1 MNQLVNTKTLGAILI
16 CTSLSLVP
24 GRAIGFLQTTKVDGR
39 IGADISGVW
48 LGLYYTAPTFRM
60 RVEFK
65 PDKQQT
71 FSVAP
76 VSAELRPLMPGETGA
91 VLTEEVSGENTKG
104 ATLFKGDI
112 ITAVDGRP
120 VKGVDGL
127 SEQLAAIDDKDWAVI
142 TIVRP
147 SLKQTAANLVKIRYG
162 SKVEEIDGASVVTGE
177 TIFVQW
183 LDGLLPF
190 ADEVEAARQGKSL
203 FIPSK
208 AQIDAAGENWY
219 RLESPEYSLFVG
231 GEHRVVGAEDYE
243 LDLRKDPNLEST
255 EFAVISKMKGNPT
268 LGGGTTI
275 AIYGFR
281 EVSSDSM
288 SGSYVQSS
296 MASAPFPISIDFV
309 GAFKLIKLEEFSM
322 KDAEYAKSQADKQAG
337 VEDKENWDSI
347 ELEPDV
353 PGRP

>member
-39 IGADISGVW
+39 IGADVGAVW

-65 PDKQQT
+65 SDKQQT
-71 FSVAP
+71 FPVAP
-76 VSAELRPLMPGETGA
+76 VPAELRPLMPGDTGA
-91 VLTEEVSGENTKG
+91 VLTEEVSGEHTKG

-112 ITAVDGRP
+112 ITAVDGLP
-120 VKGVDGL
+120 VAGVEGL
-127 SEQLAAIDDKDWAVI
+127 SERLAAIDDKDWAII

-147 SLKQTAANLVKIRYG
+147 SLKQTAANIVKIRYG
-162 SKVEEIDGASVVTGE
+162 SKVEEIDGASVITGE

-183 LDGLLPF
+183 LDGVLPF

-203 FIPSK
+203 FMPSS
-208 AQIDAAGENWY
+208 AQIDAAGKNWY

-231 GEHRVVGAEDYE
+231 GEHRVVGADDYE
-243 LDLRKDPNLEST
+243 LELRKDPNLEST
-255 EFAVISKMKGNPT
+255 EFAMISTMKGNPA

-281 EVSSDSM
+281 EVGSDKM

-296 MASAPFPISIDFV
+296 MASAPFPISIDFI
-309 GAFKLIKLEEFSM
+309 GAFKLIKLAEFSM
-322 KDAEYAKSQADKQAG
+322 KDAEFRKSEEDKQAG
-337 VEDKENWDSI
+337 VEDKQNWDSI
-347 ELEPDV
+347 QLEPDV
-353 PGRP
+353 PARP